1 MLLGLAIAS
10 ASPALRP
17 AGGEPVPPQEARLGI
32 SANPSAGY
40 RPVLRASAVLADRAL
55 EEAVRSGLPLRLQTR
70 VELWRDGFFD
80 ELVGDAEWTTVVTY
94 DPLAQNFQVRSRGQP
109 TVQAATYEAAR
120 NAVEVAYT
128 LTLRPRESGRYYYTA
143 SLEIETLALSDLE
156 ELENWLK
163 GELRPAVQG
172 EGSVP
177 EAVGTG
183 VKRLFIR
190 VLALPARRHEARSEE
205 FRVR

>member
-10 ASPALRP
+10 AAPALRP
-17 AGGEPVPPQEARLGI
+17 ADEAPPPQEARLGI
-32 SANPSAGY
+32 TANPAAGY
-40 RPVLRASAVLADRAL
+40 RPVLRASAVLNDNAL

-80 ELVGDAEWTTVVTY
+80 ELAGDASWTTVVTY
-94 DPLAQNFQVRSRGQP
+94 DPLSENFEVRSRGQP
-109 TVQAATYEAAR
+109 TVHAATYEAAR
-120 NAVEVAYT
+120 DAVEVAYT
-128 LTLRPRESGRYYYTA
+128 LALRPRSPGRYYYTA
-143 SLEIETLALSDLE
+143 SLEIETLSLSDLE

-163 GELRPAVQG
+163 GELRPAVRG

-177 EAVGTG
+177 EAVGAG

-190 VLALPARRHEARSEE
+190 ALALPARRHEARSEQ
-205 FRVR
+205 FRIR